1 MRDCLWNSP
10 YGLVVVDSS
19 RKPLMCLGPLV
30 TPVYL
35 TKGAGAMVQ
44 FQVSVPHRWTAPV
57 LAWSLRRDLRDPGKA
72 SASSLA
78 SADENG
84 AREATPKTLAGEKDE
99 QYHNIVYMYIIMHL
113 YNRID
118 IDFNFYWFQSS
129 SINIPNTNP

>member
-1 MRDCLWNSP
+1 
-10 YGLVVVDSS
+10 
-19 RKPLMCLGPLV
+19 
-30 TPVYL
+30 
-35 TKGAGAMVQ
+35 MVQ

-99 QYHNIVYMYIIMHL
+99 
-113 YNRID
+113 
-118 IDFNFYWFQSS
+118 
-129 SINIPNTNP
+129 